1 MNMPCLNVVSMLLMT
16 PRYVLGCGRFLLR
29 MPSLFSRRL
38 LLGFKKMSRVD
49 RSGLR
54 FAKISNIPFTN

>member
-1 MNMPCLNVVSMLLMT
+1 MT
-16 PRYVLGCGRFLLR
+16 PKYVLGCGRFLLR

-38 LLGFKKMSRVD
+38 LGLKKVARVE

-54 FAKISNIPFTN
+54 LAKIPNIPFKN